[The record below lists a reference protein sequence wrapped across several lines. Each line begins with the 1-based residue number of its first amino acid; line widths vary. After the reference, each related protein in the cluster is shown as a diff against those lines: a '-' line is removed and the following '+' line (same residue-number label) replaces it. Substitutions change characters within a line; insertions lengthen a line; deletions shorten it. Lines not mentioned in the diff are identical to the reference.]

1 MNQKQYKVINTQAS
15 NKAVCLIS
23 FALDQ
28 KTIEYERTVY
38 SFMDMFGFLG
48 GLYDFLYFC
57 GYFCIAFFQTR
68 LFDYTVFSGLY
79 HLEVESKEDN
89 HEEKTAG
96 QLESMIRAMPGMIK
110 SQDNI
115 NNEWIEFSKE
125 EDNKHNYED
134 KKNLNERN
142 KSDPYSLIQTDHERV
157 SLEHTNTHTQKIE
170 KAKEALKNR
179 RRFDYKW
186 HHMLPHLR
194 FLLCWK
200 RFKSFR
206 RDIKT
211 HEKLYSNCLH
221 RLNQELDLISVL
233 KSLRRLEIL
242 ISSTMNE
249 HQKHLS
255 DFSKC
260 HTIPKLQTCLGT
272 NFWLKI

>member
-1 MNQKQYKVINTQAS
+1 MKIIHIISKASSNKTQFWTLITYFIQVLTNKSSFYAVNQKQYKVINTQAS

-115 NNEWIEFSKE
+115 NNE
-125 EDNKHNYED
+125 
-134 KKNLNERN
+134 
-142 KSDPYSLIQTDHERV
+142 
-157 SLEHTNTHTQKIE
+157 
-170 KAKEALKNR
+170 
-179 RRFDYKW
+179 
-186 HHMLPHLR
+186 
-194 FLLCWK
+194 
-200 RFKSFR
+200 
-206 RDIKT
+206 
-211 HEKLYSNCLH
+211 
-221 RLNQELDLISVL
+221 
-233 KSLRRLEIL
+233 
-242 ISSTMNE
+242 
-249 HQKHLS
+249 
-255 DFSKC
+255 
-260 HTIPKLQTCLGT
+260 
-272 NFWLKI
+272 